1 MMGIFCIFGIIL
13 CYIVIISVSDAF
25 CGDVIPTTR
34 YYDNKVF
41 YANKA
46 QNIQEVDNLIQRRRQ
61 RNLDYWGVEYLER
74 IPAFPKTF
82 EELSLEICQTITGTI
97 NGLQRVDPNI
107 ASNAVHKSVLDYRPI
122 HPFTSSKRRWLNGDD
137 DGSSI
142 KQADTQGR
150 NRNISARMGIEIDN
164 ATYLLDDKQDEG
176 RAMRLLSLHIA
187 KRLSTQSWDDMAP
200 TEKQQR
206 PVCLYFNSIEQSLL
220 ASRELN
226 QWKRDEIEKKSL
238 LDNIQIYCLVQDR
251 IPPSMGKRKNSGGIV
266 LVVKPTDFIT
276 DSLVQDH
283 LGDDRNVKTHEPR
296 IQANVIDKL
305 QALLFQASA
314 FDIPAVVL
322 SPRLYELPPMQTAE
336 VPKRLSPYG
345 FEQSGYQK
353 ASTYGGVEPP
363 LGPTAW
369 LLRDLIP
376 PSYSWVGSAK
386 QIGQRSRRS
395 LRSITAA
402 YLEQQNDQMSG
413 EDRTSSHA
421 FNEDAM
427 YSYYSRIAMK
437 QSAMETGHLWH
448 MFVVKETIR
457 PQRQSEKTST
467 QEDYHYIG
475 SSISSRGR
483 PSSRIMNDLYEKY
496 CES

>member
-1 MMGIFCIFGIIL
+1 MMGNIFGIIL

-25 CGDVIPTTR
+25 CGDVIIPITR
-34 YYDNKVF
+34 YYNNNVI
-41 YANKA
+41 YAKKA
-46 QNIQEVDNLIQRRRQ
+46 QNIHEVDNAIQRRRQ
-61 RNLDYWGVEYLER
+61 RNLDYWGVEYLDR
-74 IPAFPKTF
+74 IPSFPTTF

-107 ASNAVHKSVLDYRPI
+107 ASNAVHKSVLDYRPT

-137 DGSSI
+137 GSI
-142 KQADTQGR
+142 RQADTQGR
-150 NRNISARMGIEIDN
+150 NNNISARMGIEIDA

-176 RAMRLLSLHIA
+176 RAMRLLSLHTA
-187 KRLSTQSWDDMAP
+187 KRLSTQSWDDMAS

-226 QWKRDEIEKKSL
+226 RWKRDEIEKKSL
-238 LDNIQIYCLVQDR
+238 LDNIQIYCLVQDP
-251 IPPSMGKRKNSGGIV
+251 IPPSMGKGKSSGGIV
-266 LVVKPTDFIT
+266 LVVKPTDFVT

-283 LGDDRNVKTHEPR
+283 LGDDRNVKAHEPR

-305 QALLFQASA
+305 QALLFQASS

-322 SPRLYELPPMQTAE
+322 SPRLSELPPMQTIE
-336 VPKRLSPYG
+336 VPKRLAPIG

-363 LGPTAW
+363 IGPVAW

-376 PSYSWVGSAK
+376 PCYSWVGLAK
-386 QIGQRSRRS
+386 KFGQHSRSRRS
-395 LRSITAA
+395 LRSIAA
-402 YLEQQNDQMSG
+402 TYLEQQND
-413 EDRTSSHA
+413 DRISSHA
-421 FNEDAM
+421 FNEDAV
-427 YSYYSRIAMK
+427 YSYYSRIVMK

-457 PQRQSEKTST
+457 PQRQSDKTST
-467 QEDYHYIG
+467 QEHYHYIG

-483 PSSRIMNDLYEKY
+483 PSSRIMNDLLEEYYEKTIT
-496 CES
+496 S

>member
-1 MMGIFCIFGIIL
+1 MLGGRIFHIFGIIL
-13 CYIVIISVSDAF
+13 YYNVVIISVCHAYITS
-25 CGDVIPTTR
+25 ITTR
-34 YYDNKVF
+34 YSSSNNVL
-41 YANKA
+41 YAEKE
-46 QNIQEVDNLIQRRRQ
+46 QSIHKVDNPIQRRRQ
-61 RNLDYWGVEYLER
+61 RNLDYWGVEYLDR
-74 IPAFPKTF
+74 TPTFPTTF
-82 EELSLEICQTITGTI
+82 EELSFEICQTITGTI

-107 ASNAVHKSVLDYRPI
+107 ASNAVHKSVLDYRPT

-137 DGSSI
+137 SI

-150 NRNISARMGIEIDN
+150 NKNISARMGIEIDG

-176 RAMRLLSLHIA
+176 RAIRLLSLHIA
-187 KRLSTQSWDDMAP
+187 KRLSTQSWGDMAP

-226 QWKRDEIEKKSL
+226 QWKREEIENKSL
-238 LDNIQIYCLVQDR
+238 LDNIQIYCLVQDP
-251 IPPSMGKRKNSGGIV
+251 IPPSMGKGKSSGGIV
-266 LVVKPTDFIT
+266 LVIKPTDFVT

-283 LGDDRNVKTHEPR
+283 LGDDRNVKTQEPR
-296 IQANVIDKL
+296 IQANIIDKL

-314 FDIPAVVL
+314 FDIPTVVL
-322 SPRLYELPPMQTAE
+322 SPRLSELPPMQIDT
-336 VPKRLSPYG
+336 VPKRLGPTG

-363 LGPTAW
+363 IGPTAW

-395 LRSITAA
+395 LRSIAA
-402 YLEQQNDQMSG
+402 TYLEQQN
-413 EDRTSSHA
+413 EDNTSSHA
-421 FNEDAM
+421 FNEDAV
-427 YSYYSRIAMK
+427 YSYHSRIVMK

-448 MFVVKETIR
+448 MFVVKETISSR
-457 PQRQSEKTST
+457 RQSEKIST

-483 PSSRIMNDLYEKY
+483 PSSRIMKDLFE
-496 CES
+496 EFILNPPT